1 METSVESL
9 HGSCVNL
16 YLDTIYNGGKQHD
29 ITQNFIERNSPR
41 SRAIAS
47 STNKTI
53 RNHLQLTKSKLNGQ

>member
-29 ITQNFIERNSPR
+29 ITQNVIEGILLEVELL
-41 SRAIAS
+41 RAVLVKPL
-47 STNKTI
+47 KTVY
-53 RNHLQLTKSKLNGQ
+53 N

>member
-1 METSVESL
+1 MGTQVDTSVESL

-16 YLDTIYNGGKQHD
+16 YLDTIYNGDKQHD

-53 RNHLQLTKSKLNGQ
+53 KNHLQNQN